1 MVIGDEL
8 MAAGLF
14 CCSKI
19 FHRKKSVVHCK
30 NVKSRYHYDD
40 IIMIR

>member
-1 MVIGDEL
+1 MVVGDEP

-19 FHRKKSVVHCK
+19 FHCKKSVVHCK

-40 IIMIR
+40 IIIIR

>member
-1 MVIGDEL
+1 MSGWLRAYFVVVRYFT
-8 MAAGLF
+8 A
-14 CCSKI
+14 
-19 FHRKKSVVHCK
+19 KKSVVHCK

>member
-1 MVIGDEL
+1 MVVGDEP

-14 CCSKI
+14 CRSKI
-19 FHRKKSVVHCK
+19 FHCKKSVVHCK